1 MLELLVAAC
10 LRNLKPAVIAK
21 LTNDLTA
28 VHCAISSTTRIHI
41 SYTLINEGQTQSGV
55 SVMNG
60 QSIKSFFQVASLL
73 LLLVAVG
80 LMAAVVTMHFAIH
93 GAEVQVPALK
103 GMTVADA
110 RSETSGL
117 GLNLDVDNRYFS
129 SDVAAGHILT
139 QSPDSGTIVRRE
151 WRVRVA
157 ESLGPQKVD
166 VPDAV
171 GSAERVADLELRRAG
186 LELGVA
192 ARLPFAGVAEGIVL
206 AQDPPAHAQD
216 IAQPTIN
223 LLVAAPGADTPDGYV
238 MPEMIGRPAIEAQ
251 AELTRVGIKNAP
263 LKFVDVSVP
272 DVGSG
277 VAPPAVPVAP
287 GSVIAQSPSAGSR
300 IDQGTEV
307 SLTVAR

>member
-1 MLELLVAAC
+1 
-10 LRNLKPAVIAK
+10 
-21 LTNDLTA
+21 
-28 VHCAISSTTRIHI
+28 
-41 SYTLINEGQTQSGV
+41 
-55 SVMNG
+55 MNS

-80 LMAAVVTMHFAIH
+80 LMAAIVTMHLAIH

-110 RSETSGL
+110 RSQTSGL
-117 GLNLDVDNRYFS
+117 GLNLDVDNRYYS

-139 QSPDSGTIVRRE
+139 QSPDQGTIVRRE

-171 GSAERVADLELRRAG
+171 GSAERVADLEFRRAG
-186 LELGVA
+186 LEVGVA
-192 ARLPFAGVAEGIVL
+192 ARLPFAGAVEGTVL

-216 IAQPTIN
+216 IAQPTVN
-223 LLVAAPGADTPDGYV
+223 LLVAAPGADMPDGYV
-238 MPEMIGRPAIEAQ
+238 MPDMIGRPAIGAQ

-263 LKFVDVSVP
+263 LKFFDVSVT

-277 VAPPAVPVAP
+277 AAPPAVPVAP
-287 GSVIAQSPSAGSR
+287 GAVIAQSPPAGSH
-300 IDQGTEV
+300 IDQDTTV
-307 SLTVAR
+307 TLTVAR